1 MTEIA
6 VYDPPMCC
14 SSGVCGPDADE
25 TLVQFAAQLEWAGKN
40 GVSVKRFN
48 LGHNPDAFA
57 TNATVRELLQSEG
70 MSCLPLVIA
79 DNEVLTKGGYPNA
92 REFRDRIGIEAA
104 PAPTTAKACC
114 GGSEQNA
121 KTSCCG

>member
-1 MTEIA
+1 MTQIT

-48 LGHNPDAFA
+48 LGHDPGEFA
-57 TNATVRELLQSEG
+57 TNETVRALLESEG

-79 DNEVLTKGGYPNA
+79 DNEVLTKGSYPSA
-92 REFRDRIGIEAA
+92 QQLRDRIGIDIAETPGA
-104 PAPTTAKACC
+104 AKACC
-114 GGSEQNA
+114 GGASQDS